1 MRDLY
6 NGIAGLTTYWSSFQ
20 SLPRGSLHNKKARI
34 RVAEFFIFIVY
45 ICKQV
50 CAVDYKNK
58 KRCLSTSSCFFIL
71 RRILDSNQWIPY
83 DIGSLANC
91 WFKPLTQP
99 SVHLIFKSVQ
109 KYSFFLNLQNNLTK
123 FFKNNGLAIFIA
135 A

>member
-1 MRDLY
+1 MKIVLCIEGAY
-6 NGIAGLTTYWSSFQ
+6 SSSGLWSSIKTPVEVRRNGVGAFLVHLFGHKKIYKVEFQ
-20 SLPRGSLHNKKARI
+20 LLVDFFKR
-34 RVAEFFIFIVY
+34 RV
-45 ICKQV
+45 
-50 CAVDYKNK
+50 
-58 KRCLSTSSCFFIL
+58 
-71 RRILDSNQWIPY
+71 LDSNQWIPY

-109 KYSFFLNLQNNLTK
+109 KYAFFLNLQNNLTK